1 VFIVLLW
8 IKLFLLVKFE
18 KGCVGRKLGKLNFQ
32 AKHLSG
38 D

>member
-1 VFIVLLW
+1 
-8 IKLFLLVKFE
+8 VKFE